1 MGSANRF
8 QSLTNVQP
16 SQVLTQFERGS
27 VAVIGA
33 GVIGLTT
40 ALNLQQQGFQVTLI
54 DAEGVAAG
62 ASFGNAGHIA
72 TEQVFPLASTGL
84 LWQLPT
90 LLRQGTLA
98 LRWSA
103 LWSERRFF
111 WRFLTSM
118 CPSTWL
124 QSHRVLRQ
132 LCTQAMPAWQRL
144 LAQYQ
149 LSDFIQTR
157 GNVLVFE
164 GPDAEKNAA
173 EQQQSY
179 ASAGVACRVLSQQQ
193 TAALCPGLS
202 SIVRCSL
209 YFEQT
214 GHCISPGLLC
224 QRLAQA
230 FCDAGGTIQLD
241 RVTALQPTDGVVV
254 ALASGAAVR
263 YRQVVLCTG
272 AASNPLLR
280 PLGINLPLTAE
291 RGYHQHVQLSEQP
304 KLAVASFDRK
314 MILTPMVDGL
324 RICGLV
330 EFAGVGAQPDWRH
343 LQGLQTHAKALWPA
357 LAQQTGQCSTQW
369 SGERPTIADSLP
381 VVGDSGV
388 AGIWLNLGHQHLGLT
403 FAAYSA
409 ELLLGAMLG
418 NAAVNLLPALSC
430 QRFK

>member
-1 MGSANRF
+1 MRSANPS
-8 QSLTNVQP
+8 QSLASDLP
-16 SQVLTQFERGS
+16 LTQFERGS

-33 GVIGLTT
+33 GIIGLTT
-40 ALNLQQQGFQVTLI
+40 ALNLQQQGFRVTLI

-72 TEQVFPLASTGL
+72 TEQVFPLASSGL
-84 LWQLPT
+84 LRQLPK

-118 CPSTWL
+118 RPNRWL

-132 LCTQAMPAWQRL
+132 LCVQAMPAWQRL
-144 LAQYQ
+144 LQHYQ
-149 LSDFIQTR
+149 LSDLLKTH
-157 GNVLVFE
+157 GNLLVFE
-164 GPDAEKNAA
+164 GPDAEKHAA

-179 ASAGVACRVLSQQQ
+179 AAAGVACRVLSQQQ

-230 FCDAGGTIQLD
+230 FSDAGGTIQLD
-241 RVTALQPTDGVVV
+241 RVTALHSADGVAVT
-254 ALASGAAVR
+254 LSSGAAAR
-263 YRQVVLCTG
+263 YHHVVVCTG
-272 AASNPLLR
+272 AASNQLLS
-280 PLGINLPLTAE
+280 PLGIKLPLTAE
-291 RGYHQHVQLSEQP
+291 RGYHLHVRLSEQP
-304 KLAVASFDRK
+304 QLAVASFDRK

-418 NAAVNLLPALSC
+418 NSAVNLMPALSC

>member
-8 QSLTNVQP
+8 QALTNVQP

-54 DAEGVAAG
+54 DAKGVAAG